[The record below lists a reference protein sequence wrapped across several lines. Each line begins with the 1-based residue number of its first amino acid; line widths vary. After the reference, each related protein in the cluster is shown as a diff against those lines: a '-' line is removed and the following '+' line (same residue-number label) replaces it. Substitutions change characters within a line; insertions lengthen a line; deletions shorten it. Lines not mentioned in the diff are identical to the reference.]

1 METTQSSFAKDTVSR
16 DSSVMQRAPRMSSRT
31 LTILLALMCTV
42 PGITIFTLWIIMP
55 TVKEGELKV
64 AVGRLNVP
72 DIDYYLQPIEDR
84 ADVSGARISIQNN
97 SDSSWSL
104 ITIRVNHH
112 YNVKDLC
119 ICDAGCPSGE
129 CVHGNNPMMP
139 GEKRTYLLNR
149 FVGRTS
155 ARFDLRQIP
164 LRQVRV
170 FAKQDEQGNRA
181 SFDVHY
187 PEMILKR

>member
-1 METTQSSFAKDTVSR
+1 MESVQSTIGNNSTLKE
-16 DSSVMQRAPRMSSRT
+16 SSVMQRAPRMSSRT
-31 LTILLALMCTV
+31 LTILLALMCSV
-42 PGITIFTLWIIMP
+42 PVITICTLWIIMP
-55 TVKEGELKV
+55 TVKEGELDV

-72 DIDYYLQPIEDR
+72 DIDYYLEPIEDR
-84 ADVSGARISIQNN
+84 EDVSGARVSIQNN

-112 YNVKDLC
+112 YNIKDLC
-119 ICDAGCPSGE
+119 ICERGCPAGE

-149 FVGRTS
+149 FIGRTS

-164 LRQVRV
+164 LRHVRV
-170 FAKQDEQGNRA
+170 FAKQNDKGNRA